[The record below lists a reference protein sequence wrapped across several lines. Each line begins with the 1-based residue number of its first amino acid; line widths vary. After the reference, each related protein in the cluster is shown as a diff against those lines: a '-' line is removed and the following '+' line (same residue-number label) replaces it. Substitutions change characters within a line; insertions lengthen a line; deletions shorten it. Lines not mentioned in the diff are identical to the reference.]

1 MEEPGL
7 FHHNPTKMAMR
18 RNREIFSLSFLDIMA
33 CSFGAILLIILISN
47 FSEYEEPDLEALN
60 KFRQTEKIKENQA
73 IEANLK
79 NTLSNLRNEN
89 TILSEEL
96 ELVERNISR
105 NSNLIKKIKNE
116 TDEIKNQTIDT
127 GIEKEV
133 SNVGGI
139 KVDADYV
146 IFIIDVSGSM
156 IDCGP
161 WSRVVNQVNQLLDV
175 FPNLKGFNVFTDGGR
190 KIIPSVDKWLEFNQ
204 INKQQLGVLVKTP
217 PAISS
222 ASNPIV
228 GLKKAISG
236 YVDKEKVS
244 IFILGDDILTTTRIE
259 DEFKSLER
267 VLDGKEDLV
276 SINAI
281 SFLTHYNCNISY
293 GTITEDQ
300 NYRFINLM
308 ENLTF
313 KYNGSLIQTK
323 F

>member
-1 MEEPGL
+1 MDYL
-7 FHHNPTKMAMR
+7 TKINSGIQINTILLYLEGDPRASIKFSIESWRSRGCFITIPQKWQR

-33 CSFGAILLIILISN
+33 CSLLQFIIFISN

-60 KFRQTEKIKENQA
+60 QFRQTEKIKENQA

-89 TILSEEL
+89 TILNEEL
-96 ELVERNISR
+96 ELVKRNISR
-105 NSNLIKKIKNE
+105 NSNIIEKIKNE
-116 TDEIKNQTIDT
+116 TNEIKNQTIDT

-217 PAISS
+217 
-222 ASNPIV
+222 
-228 GLKKAISG
+228 
-236 YVDKEKVS
+236 
-244 IFILGDDILTTTRIE
+244 
-259 DEFKSLER
+259 
-267 VLDGKEDLV
+267 
-276 SINAI
+276 
-281 SFLTHYNCNISY
+281 CN
-293 GTITEDQ
+293 
-300 NYRFINLM
+300 
-308 ENLTF
+308 
-313 KYNGSLIQTK
+313 
-323 F
+323 

>member
-1 MEEPGL
+1 
-7 FHHNPTKMAMR
+7 MR

-60 KFRQTEKIKENQA
+60 QFRQTEKIKENQA

-96 ELVERNISR
+96 ELVKR
-105 NSNLIKKIKNE
+105 
-116 TDEIKNQTIDT
+116 
-127 GIEKEV
+127 IEKEV